1 MAGKKTAE
9 FMIVNRRS
17 GKALQAT
24 GLDNGLVVEQAE
36 PAKTDAQT
44 WTSLET
50 EGGVKFFNKACGKV
64 LDVMANGTAN
74 GTWVQTWEDVD
85 GESQLWKLVTV
96 SPTYKKIVNVM
107 ADKAL
112 DIVDMSDE
120 DGAPAQIWESVD
132 GEGQQWKFV
141 STAPKAATKTVRKP
155 AAKKAAAQ
163 EEAQALEPLRQGRRG
178 QGGDCPK
185 GRARQDHEE
194 AGGIPQGFEKAGG
207 GPQDLDQSRARPQKG
222 APQGHKGINH
232 PRGAAQ
238 AALLF
243 LPFPIYKNGENRY
256 HSFKALQRKGGF

>member
-44 WTSLET
+44 WTFLET

-141 STAPKAATKTVRKP
+141 STAPKAA
-155 AAKKAAAQ
+155 AAKEETALKAEPAKTMKKQEESPKALKKQ
-163 EEAQALEPLRQGRRG
+163 EEAPKTLTKAEPA
-178 QGGDCPK
+178 PK
-185 GRARQDHEE
+185 
-194 AGGIPQGFEKAGG
+194 KA
-207 GPQDLDQSRARPQKG
+207 
-222 APQGHKGINH
+222 
-232 PRGAAQ
+232 PR
-238 AALLF
+238 
-243 LPFPIYKNGENRY
+243 
-256 HSFKALQRKGGF
+256 KATKE

>member
-36 PAKTDAQT
+36 PSKTDAQT

-132 GEGQQWKFV
+132 GEGQQWKLV
-141 STAPKAATKTVRKP
+141 SSAPKAATKTVKKP
-155 AAKKAAAQ
+155 AAKGSRSTKAAAAKEETALKAEPAKTMKKQEESPKALKKQ
-163 EEAQALEPLRQGRRG
+163 EEAPKTLTKAEPA
-178 QGGDCPK
+178 PK
-185 GRARQDHEE
+185 
-194 AGGIPQGFEKAGG
+194 KA
-207 GPQDLDQSRARPQKG
+207 
-222 APQGHKGINH
+222 
-232 PRGAAQ
+232 PR
-238 AALLF
+238 
-243 LPFPIYKNGENRY
+243 
-256 HSFKALQRKGGF
+256 KATKE

>member
-44 WTSLET
+44 WSMVET
-50 EGGVKFFNKACGKV
+50 QGGVKLFNKACGKV
-64 LDVMANGTAN
+64 LDVMANGTVN

-85 GESQLWKLVTV
+85 GESQLWQLVTV
-96 SPTYKKIVNVM
+96 SPTYKKLVNVM

-120 DGAPAQIWESVD
+120 DGAPAQIWESVE

-141 STAPKAATKTVRKP
+141 STQPKAATKTVRKTAPKKAEASAEEKPAPKTRRSSKADTAIKAEPAKTLKKQEETPKTLKKQEEAPKTLTTKAQAP
-155 AAKKAAAQ
+155 AAKKTT
-163 EEAQALEPLRQGRRG
+163 
-178 QGGDCPK
+178 
-185 GRARQDHEE
+185 
-194 AGGIPQGFEKAGG
+194 
-207 GPQDLDQSRARPQKG
+207 
-222 APQGHKGINH
+222 
-232 PRGAAQ
+232 
-238 AALLF
+238 
-243 LPFPIYKNGENRY
+243 
-256 HSFKALQRKGGF
+256 RKTTKK

>member
-120 DGAPAQIWESVD
+120 DGAPAQIWESVE

-141 STAPKAATKTVRKP
+141 STQEKAPAKTVRKP
-155 AAKKAAAQ
+155 AAKKAAQEKPAAKGSRSAKAAAAKEETALKAEPAKTMKKQ
-163 EEAQALEPLRQGRRG
+163 EESP
-178 QGGDCPK
+178 
-185 GRARQDHEE
+185 
-194 AGGIPQGFEKAGG
+194 
-207 GPQDLDQSRARPQKG
+207 
-222 APQGHKGINH
+222 
-232 PRGAAQ
+232 
-238 AALLF
+238 
-243 LPFPIYKNGENRY
+243 
-256 HSFKALQRKGGF
+256 KALKKQEESPKTLTKAEPAPKKAPRKATKE

>member
-44 WTSLET
+44 WTFMET

-141 STAPKAATKTVRKP
+141 STAPKVLK
-155 AAKKAAAQ
+155 
-163 EEAQALEPLRQGRRG
+163 
-178 QGGDCPK
+178 
-185 GRARQDHEE
+185 
-194 AGGIPQGFEKAGG
+194 IFE
-207 GPQDLDQSRARPQKG
+207 L
-222 APQGHKGINH
+222 
-232 PRGAAQ
+232 
-238 AALLF
+238 
-243 LPFPIYKNGENRY
+243 
-256 HSFKALQRKGGF
+256 

>member
-155 AAKKAAAQ
+155 AAKKAAQ
-163 EEAQALEPLRQGRRG
+163 EKPAAKGSRSAKAAAAKEETALKAEP
-178 QGGDCPK
+178 
-185 GRARQDHEE
+185 A
-194 AGGIPQGFEKAGG
+194 
-207 GPQDLDQSRARPQKG
+207 
-222 APQGHKGINH
+222 
-232 PRGAAQ
+232 
-238 AALLF
+238 
-243 LPFPIYKNGENRY
+243 
-256 HSFKALQRKGGF
+256 

>member
-155 AAKKAAAQ
+155 AAKKAAQ
-163 EEAQALEPLRQGRRG
+163 EKQVVFLDLYSAFADENGALHYDASNDGVHLSKAYCQQWLTYLQTHTVDPEALAAGREAAPADL
-178 QGGDCPK
+178 GGS
-185 GRARQDHEE
+185 EE
-194 AGGIPQGFEKAGG
+194 ETP
-207 GPQDLDQSRARPQKG
+207 
-222 APQGHKGINH
+222 
-232 PRGAAQ
+232 
-238 AALLF
+238 
-243 LPFPIYKNGENRY
+243 
-256 HSFKALQRKGGF
+256 

>member
-44 WTSLET
+44 WSMVET
-50 EGGVKFFNKACGKV
+50 QGGVKLFNKACGKV
-64 LDVMANGTAN
+64 LDVMANGTVN

-85 GESQLWKLVTV
+85 GESQLWQLVTV
-96 SPTYKKIVNVM
+96 SPTYKKLVNVM

-120 DGAPAQIWESVD
+120 DGAPAQIWESVE

-141 STAPKAATKTVRKP
+141 STQPKAAPKTRRSSKADTAIKAEPAKTLKKQEETPKTLKKQEEAPKTLTTKAQAP
-155 AAKKAAAQ
+155 AAKKTT
-163 EEAQALEPLRQGRRG
+163 
-178 QGGDCPK
+178 
-185 GRARQDHEE
+185 
-194 AGGIPQGFEKAGG
+194 
-207 GPQDLDQSRARPQKG
+207 
-222 APQGHKGINH
+222 
-232 PRGAAQ
+232 
-238 AALLF
+238 
-243 LPFPIYKNGENRY
+243 
-256 HSFKALQRKGGF
+256 RKTTKK

>member
-120 DGAPAQIWESVD
+120 PPRRCASLP
-132 GEGQQWKFV
+132 
-141 STAPKAATKTVRKP
+141 PKRP
-155 AAKKAAAQ
+155 
-163 EEAQALEPLRQGRRG
+163 PRRS
-178 QGGDCPK
+178 P
-185 GRARQDHEE
+185 
-194 AGGIPQGFEKAGG
+194 P
-207 GPQDLDQSRARPQKG
+207 
-222 APQGHKGINH
+222 
-232 PRGAAQ
+232 PRGAAPPRPPRPRRR
-238 AALLF
+238 
-243 LPFPIYKNGENRY
+243 LP
-256 HSFKALQRKGGF
+256 